1 MWGLKSWAG
10 RFFPRGAKQKE
21 FLSLYSRR
29 LNTVEGN
36 TTFYALP
43 DPATVERW
51 RDETPPGFKFCLK
64 FPQIISHRKRLKN
77 CEAET
82 REFLQR
88 LELLGNRNG
97 PAFLQLPPTFRA
109 AHLDSLISYLHTLP
123 ADFRYAVE
131 PRHADFFDEGAN
143 EARFDDL
150 LREHGVA
157 RGVFDTVALFSLP
170 GDHSEAVSGAQER
183 KPRFPT
189 RRTRPSGVTRAAPF
203 AFVRFVGQP
212 DVPANHPWLDEWAGH
227 VSEWLRA
234 GDDVFFFLHNPDD
247 THSPEMARLFHSL
260 VNARLPLPP
269 LPEWG
274 DSAAP
279 APQQSVLFD

>member
-1 MWGLKSWAG
+1 MWGLKTWAG
-10 RFFPRGAKQKE
+10 NFFPKGAKQKD

-43 DPATVERW
+43 DAATVARW
-51 RDETPPGFKFCLK
+51 RDDTPPGFKFCLK
-64 FPQIISHRKRLKN
+64 FPQFISHRKRLQN

-88 LELLGNRNG
+88 LELLGERNG

-131 PRHADFFDEGAN
+131 PRHADFFSGGAD
-143 EARFDDL
+143 EARFDEL
-150 LREHGVA
+150 LRKRTIA

-170 GDHSEAVSGAQER
+170 GDHSEGVAGAQER

-189 RRTRPSGVTRAAPF
+189 RRTRTAPF

-212 DVPANHPWLDEWAGH
+212 DIPANRPWLDEWAGY

-247 THSPEMARLFHSL
+247 THAPEMARLFHSL
-260 VNARLPLPP
+260 VNARYPVPP
-269 LPEWG
+269 LADWE
-274 DSAAP
+274 DRAAP
-279 APQQSVLFD
+279 APQQSALFD